1 MMNQAT
7 LDSLLVAVN
16 EMHTDVEVMTWDLKI
31 TLIAIL
37 ISFIFLAGLTTYFFT
52 ILIEIIGNKQ

>member
-7 LDSLLVAVN
+7 LDSLLVN
-16 EMHTDVEVMTWDLKI
+16 EMHEVMTWDLKI